1 MKVSEGQIPKCR
13 YPLYSRFVCCRYCGV
28 SYLIHSEIK
37 ALEKKMKALEKEL
50 EHYKGCEER
59 ENQLKKE
66 LQELQD
72 QRGEFEMNI
81 TVKDAA

>member
-1 MKVSEGQIPKCR
+1 
-13 YPLYSRFVCCRYCGV
+13 
-28 SYLIHSEIK
+28 
-37 ALEKKMKALEKEL
+37 MKALEKEL

-59 ENQLKKE
+59 ENELKEE
-66 LQELQD
+66 LKVLQD